1 MRTRLV
7 IAVIVAL
14 GIGAG
19 EARAALSTAGLPT
32 VAMPAAAQDE
42 AYLRGNE
49 LYQEGQYE
57 QAVEAYRSVLG
68 AGVESATLHYN
79 LGNAYSQSGDLGRA
93 ILSWERALDR
103 DRGLADARSNL
114 ELARTLTVD
123 DVEPLPTFW
132 LVSAWRWWV
141 DLLPR
146 AVLLAA
152 VALGWLLLW
161 GGVAGRILARG
172 EGMRRLGTLSV
183 ISGVALVVVL
193 GVNVAVREFGL
204 GQVSRGVILA
214 DAVPVRSAPTQDDNL
229 ILFEIHE
236 GTAVRIDQRT
246 DNWAE
251 VVLDDGKVGWVPSG
265 VVEEV

>member
-1 MRTRLV
+1 MRV
-7 IAVIVAL
+7 WAVAVAL
-14 GIGAG
+14 GLG
-19 EARAALSTAGLPT
+19 TGLQGLM
-32 VAMPAAAQDE
+32 APAAAQDE

-49 LYQEGQYE
+49 LYQAGQFE

-79 LGNAYSQSGDLGRA
+79 LGNAYFKAGELGRA
-93 ILSWERALDR
+93 ILSWERALALDP
-103 DRGLADARSNL
+103 GLADARSNL

-123 DVEPLPTFW
+123 EVEPLPTFW

-146 AVLLAA
+146 VVLLGTL
-152 VALGWLLLW
+152 ALGWLLVW

-172 EGMRRLGTLSV
+172 ERARRLGTLAV
-183 ISGVALVVVL
+183 ITGAVLVVVL
-193 GVNVAVREFGL
+193 GVNVAVREFGV

-214 DAVPVRSAPTQDDNL
+214 DAVPVRSAPTEDDNL
-229 ILFEIHE
+229 TLFEIHE
-236 GTAVRIDQRT
+236 GTVVRIDQRT
-246 DNWAE
+246 DSWAE
-251 VVLDDGKVGWVPSG
+251 VVLEDGKVGWVPAG

>member
-1 MRTRLV
+1 MRGWAWL
-7 IAVIVAL
+7 AVAVVAV
-14 GIGAG
+14 GAV
-19 EARAALSTAGLPT
+19 PT
-32 VAMPAAAQDE
+32 PAAAQDE

-49 LYQEGQYE
+49 LYEEGQFE

-79 LGNAYSQSGDLGRA
+79 LGNAYFKAGDLGRA

-146 AVLLAA
+146 AVLLGA

-172 EGMRRLGTLSV
+172 ESMRRAGT
-183 ISGVALVVVL
+183 VAVLTGAAMVVVL
-193 GVNVAVREFGL
+193 GVNVAVREFGV

-214 DAVPVRSAPTQDDNL
+214 DAVPVRSAPTEDDNL
-229 ILFEIHE
+229 TLFEIHE
-236 GTAVRIDQRT
+236 GTVVRIDQRT
-246 DNWAE
+246 DSWAE
-251 VVLDDGKVGWVPSG
+251 VVLEDGKVGWVPAG
-265 VVEEV
+265 VVEGV

>member
-1 MRTRLV
+1 MRRWVWL
-7 IAVIVAL
+7 AVVVAF
-14 GIGAG
+14 GAV
-19 EARAALSTAGLPT
+19 SP
-32 VAMPAAAQDE
+32 PAAAQNE

-49 LYQEGQYE
+49 LYQEGQFE

-79 LGNAYSQSGDLGRA
+79 LGNAYFKAGDLGRA

-146 AVLLAA
+146 AALLGAM
-152 VALGWLLLW
+152 ALGWLLLW

-172 EGMRRLGTLSV
+172 EGMRRAGTLAVLTGSV
-183 ISGVALVVVL
+183 MVVVL
-193 GVNVAVREFGL
+193 GVNVAVREFGV

-214 DAVPVRSAPTQDDNL
+214 DAVPVRSAPTEDDNL
-229 ILFEIHE
+229 TLFEIHE
-236 GTAVRIDQRT
+236 GTVVRIDQRT
-246 DNWAE
+246 DTWAE
-251 VVLDDGKVGWVPSG
+251 VVLVDGKVGWVPAG
-265 VVEEV
+265 VVEEL